1 MYFFF
6 TSGSEYSILFHR
18 KNTEDYVIAKGATQM
33 TAITA
38 CFWIKTWLEQYVVL
52 YISYALDEARDNEFG
67 IRTISSNLDL
77 YVKYYI
83 HSGRYP
89 SQVRY
94 TKGL

>member
-18 KNTEDYVIAKGATQM
+18 KSTEDYVISKGATQM
-33 TAITA
+33 TAATA
-38 CFWIKTWLEQYVVL
+38 CFWIKTWLEQDSVFYL
-52 YISYALDEARDNEFG
+52 TYALNRDEFG